1 MQVNECLM
9 ERLSQAKDLLPENT
23 SQGKVQLF
31 IYLLK
36 ILRVIKRHRIKFAT
50 TDMVENSAKISF

>member
-31 IYLLK
+31 MYLFK
-36 ILRVIKRHRIKFAT
+36 SLRVIKRHRIKFAQTQT
-50 TDMVENSAKISF
+50 TLLS